1 MEEHGKRA
9 RECAVATLVNIWGC
23 IDWSKVDSKRAYNI
37 WDEFAN
43 KIKASAYTTNEYER
57 FVEKLCKKLNINSLK
72 YRDIMDIEMENK
84 KTKEQI
90 MTLFREETLSLVLE
104 VRMNNEIIKEQRK
117 LEKERKMKEYEN

>member
-1 MEEHGKRA
+1 M
-9 RECAVATLVNIWGC
+9 
-23 IDWSKVDSKRAYNI
+23 DSKRAYNI

-104 VRMNNEIIKEQRK
+104 VRMNNEIIKEQKK